1 MDILHE
7 GINLAQ
13 GHIRQHL
20 FVYSKLMFYV
30 LALLLLPVVGYTAL
44 HLVKILITALLA
56 DPLSMAVLLAFFWAG
71 PAILLW
77 THDEKVDRL
86 VEKYLAFFER
96 LGEKRSGSP
105 H

>member
-1 MDILHE
+1 MEIIHQ
-7 GINLAQ
+7 GIELTR
-13 GHIRQHL
+13 GHIRRHL
-20 FVYSKLMFYV
+20 FVYSKLMFCV

-71 PAILLW
+71 AMILLW
-77 THDEKVDRL
+77 THDNKVDRL
-86 VEKYLAFFER
+86 VEKYLAFFDG
-96 LGEKRSGSP
+96 LGEKRNGSP